1 MTDLRERT
9 ESTAAP
15 RHRSHL
21 LRWLI
26 VAGVLVIA
34 LFAIWLVAF
43 SSVFGVRTVTVT
55 GTELVTAEQVRSAAA
70 IPSGSP
76 LARLDTNAIRARIA
90 AISEVRTVT
99 VSTSYPSTV
108 TITVTERVAVGY
120 RSGPDGASL
129 VDASNV
135 QFRTTAKPPA
145 GLPRLQLSVD
155 PAASA
160 ATSVVA
166 AALPATLARKISLIS
181 AATTESVTL
190 ALTDGRTVLWGGTD
204 RDADKA
210 RLLPVLLSQPGRY
223 FDVSDPSSVISRG
236 A

>member
-9 ESTAAP
+9 EPTAP
-15 RHRSHL
+15 PQHRSHL

-26 VAGVLVIA
+26 VAGVLVIVLLA
-34 LFAIWLVAF
+34 TWLVAF

-55 GTELVTAEQVRSAAA
+55 GTKLVTAEQVRTAAA

-76 LARLDTNAIRARIA
+76 LARLDANAIRARIA
-90 AISEVRTVT
+90 AIPEVRTVRI
-99 VSTSYPSTV
+99 STSYPSTV

-135 QFRTTAKPPA
+135 QFRTTAKPPS

-160 ATSVVA
+160 ATAVVA
-166 AALPATLARKISLIS
+166 AALPATLDRKISLIS

-210 RLLPVLLSQPGRY
+210 RLLPVLLGQPGRY

>member
-9 ESTAAP
+9 GPITAAGP
-15 RHRSHL
+15 REHL

-26 VAGVLVIA
+26 VAGALVIA
-34 LFAIWLVAF
+34 VFLTWLVAF
-43 SSVFGVRTVTVT
+43 SSLFGVRTVTVT
-55 GTELVTAEQVRSAAA
+55 GTKLVTAGQVRSAAA
-70 IPSGSP
+70 IPSGAP
-76 LARLDTNAIRARIA
+76 LARLDTSAIRARVA
-90 AISEVRTVT
+90 AIPEVRSVT

-108 TITVTERVAVGY
+108 TIAVTERVAVGY
-120 RSGPDGASL
+120 RSGSSGASL
-129 VDASNV
+129 VDAGNV
-135 QFRTTAKPPA
+135 EFRTTAKPPA

-160 ATSVVA
+160 ATAVVA
-166 AALPATLARKISLIS
+166 AALPATLDRKISLIS
-181 AATTESVTL
+181 AATSESVTL

-210 RLLPVLLSQPGRY
+210 RLLPVLLKQPGHY
-223 FDVSDPSSVISRG
+223 FDISDPSSVISRG